1 MENCMLDSTSVR
13 YLDFFETGD
22 FDITVPVNE
31 KISEVIVKSGSYE
44 HSVWDSSSSQ
54 SEGVFVRVE
63 GGNVYCVSVSYEGM
77 NKQPESRV
85 VENSSDILLDHDIM
99 MTAQEINAQVP
110 FTVTTNQPESP

>member
-1 MENCMLDSTSVR
+1 M
-13 YLDFFETGD
+13 
-22 FDITVPVNE
+22 
-31 KISEVIVKSGSYE
+31 IVKSGSYE

-110 FTVTTNQPESP
+110 FTVTVTEPDGTPVMSKDFLFDAEKEKMYLIISSDDIICSS